1 MPKRHCSFKPRSL
14 YVSIVEDSPR
24 DICQISPEP
33 SEVSQCARHAP
44 RFGGAVRKLALS
56 DLASC
61 LRVGALSHCAAW
73 QQEPRTGT
81 AKGNADDHDHGS
93 SNSVMQQQ
101 PIRTRTRT
109 LKGVAINTGTESAQ
123 SSISSQCVDM
133 LRDGC
138 GVPKQR
144 QL

>member
-1 MPKRHCSFKPRSL
+1 MCKARAALRWRRAKAGAQRLGFLFAGR
-14 YVSIVEDSPR
+14 
-24 DICQISPEP
+24 SPE
-33 SEVSQCARHAP
+33 S
-44 RFGGAVRKLALS
+44 
-56 DLASC
+56 
-61 LRVGALSHCAAW
+61 LRSMAA
-73 QQEPRTGT
+73 GT
-81 AKGNADDHDHGS
+81 ENRDRAKGNADDHDHGS